1 MARRKRIKDVDWQRY
16 ADIINDFVDVDAGK
30 QKIVWLRYINQP
42 LPYGEDSGE
51 EYVPVVL
58 EGLIQYNYIRTWPSL
73 KETVGGDLDG
83 INIAIYF
90 TQKQLGDQ
98 GYLNKDGYWDFNW
111 SRDRFIINGKVY
123 EPGGDTQVA
132 QAKDKPLL
140 FFLVIKRSNP
150 EESNSLISYLDKVD
164 I

>member
-58 EGLIQYNYIRTWPSL
+58 EGLIQYNYIRT
-73 KETVGGDLDG
+73 
-83 INIAIYF
+83 AI
-90 TQKQLGDQ
+90 TQR
-98 GYLNKDGYWDFNW
+98 NCW
-111 SRDRFIINGKVY
+111 R
-123 EPGGDTQVA
+123 
-132 QAKDKPLL
+132 
-140 FFLVIKRSNP
+140 
-150 EESNSLISYLDKVD
+150 
-164 I
+164 